1 MKSLQILVSTLLFLS
16 STTLIAQRDEYNRA
30 IINDDREAIIKF
42 GEQLLSTGQPSK
54 EVYRHLAFAY
64 KDKNSYSKSI
74 DYLNQAYLLD
84 SNDVKTSL
92 ALGEAY
98 LNYGDEDRA
107 MLSFMKV
114 LDLDSTNTQ
123 ALSIMLKVH
132 LSNNNK
138 PSAIQTAIKLCD
150 IDSTN
155 AAYFRNLGRLY
166 ETSGGKG
173 IKFALPCYLKA
184 VKLNPTHLGYII
196 LLSNA
201 QIMNNQLDSAIRTV
215 NAGLAIAEN
224 PTSRS
229 AILLRRNLANAYYR
243 KKEYDSCL
251 TQIKALKIDGDTLE
265 AYNYKLGGFA
275 SFKKGFFLDASEDLQ
290 VVYNKS
296 EMGDSLSFDIPFYLG
311 KAYYEVND
319 TKNANLYLKKVI
331 ENLQPNY
338 TQLYNGHME
347 YARSLEKSKN
357 TEQAI
362 ISFNKAKEYDPESTE
377 PYTEI
382 ARIYFRVTKE
392 YPKGFRELNSYLHYV
407 DGLRKKKGKV
417 DSSLE
422 QNYTYIKKLIE
433 RQNEMTFFEM
443 GTDGKPRFIKEKVN
457 SKGEVIER
465 KEYTQQEYA
474 KMNSS
479 K

>member
-1 MKSLQILVSTLLFLS
+1 MKALQILVSTILFLS
-16 STTLIAQRDEYNRA
+16 STTLFAQHEEYNRA
-30 IINDDREAIIKF
+30 IINDDREAIIRF
-42 GEQLLSTGQPSK
+42 GEQLLSTGQQSK
-54 EVYRHLAFAY
+54 EVYRRLALAY

-74 DYLNQAYLLD
+74 DYLNRAYLLD

-98 LNYGDEDRA
+98 LNYGDEDKA

-123 ALSIMLKVH
+123 ALSIMLKIH

-138 PSAIQTAIKLCD
+138 PSAIQTAIMLCD

-166 ETSGGKG
+166 ETSGGVKY
-173 IKFALPCYLKA
+173 ALHCYLKA
-184 VKLNPTHLGYII
+184 VELNPTHLGNII

-201 QIMNNQLDSAIRTV
+201 QIINNQLDSAIRTV
-215 NAGLAIAEN
+215 KGGLAIAGN
-224 PTSRS
+224 PKSRS

-251 TQIKALKIDGDTLE
+251 AQIGTLKVDGDTLE

-319 TKNANLYLKKVI
+319 TRNANRYFKKVI

-347 YARSLEKSKN
+347 YARSLQKSKSI
-357 TEQAI
+357 EQAI
-362 ISFNKAKEYDPESTE
+362 VSFNKAKEYDPESTE
-377 PYTEI
+377 PYSEI
-382 ARIYFRVTKE
+382 ANIYEGSFRD
-392 YPKGFRELNSYLHYV
+392 Y
-407 DGLRKKKGKV
+407 KKGIEELTKYLSLAEKMRSKNGSITPEME
-417 DSSLE
+417 SSCK
-422 QNYTYIKKLIE
+422 YIKRRIE
-433 RQNEMTFFEM
+433 RSTESIFFQS
-443 GTDGKPRFIKEKVN
+443 GADGQKKVILEKRN
-457 SKGEVIER
+457 NKGEVIER
-465 KEYTQQEYA
+465 KEMSLDEFRKQRSV
-474 KMNSS
+474 K
-479 K
+479 